1 MYYNVWIILTL
12 SLVLITT
19 CYCGKREFFDE
30 VTRRDEN
37 GDEIRFNEYGKQ
49 LSTINLGIKYT
60 IEDVNKVT
68 QAIIQYFGEKY
79 DVNISITKIISI
91 KHTPGVIKLQ
101 LFLYNPIK
109 NTIIGYEIDVTLPIS
124 KKEKSIVKF
133 ITPFSKEE
141 PLTESIQFN
150 PYSTINFND
159 GTIT

>member
-1 MYYNVWIILTL
+1 MY
-12 SLVLITT
+12 
-19 CYCGKREFFDE
+19 
-30 VTRRDEN
+30 
-37 GDEIRFNEYGKQ
+37 
-49 LSTINLGIKYT
+49 
-60 IEDVNKVT
+60 KVT